1 MIDQGRSGRSRV
13 RKPEPHNPNTRKTKG
28 PRLTGKPE
36 PAPERE
42 DRFREFLEK
51 LGDAAYEADAEGIVT
66 YANPAASA
74 LTGLPLQELLGH
86 SFLRLFPEKSRATAR
101 EAHRK
106 TLRGERVE
114 DELTLANG
122 RVLHFK
128 NEPFTDREGK
138 VVGVF
143 GIARDVTERKRQ
155 EQELK
160 ESREIVHLIAD
171 GLPMLVAYVDS
182 DQRHRFV
189 NREYEN
195 WFQVPPSEI
204 QGKTIREFL
213 GGAIYAGIRDKVE
226 AALRGEPVTY
236 EGALPRKE
244 GGLRLFRA
252 RYVPHRA
259 DTGEVLGFFV
269 MVEDITESHR
279 REKQIRDGERFL
291 SNIFSSIQDGISI
304 LDRNLNILRV
314 NRTMERWYA
323 HAVPLAGKRCHE
335 AYHRRNDPCE
345 VCPSQKTIRN
355 GKASKEI
362 VPKRGPGGETAGWLE
377 LYSFP
382 LFDETTGE
390 LEGVIEYV
398 RDVTERKAA
407 EDRSRESQER
417 YVRAEKI
424 GRMGHWDGD
433 FQAGRSVWSEELY
446 RIFGVNP
453 DQVEPV
459 YREFLKLV
467 HPEDREAVKQKVRN
481 ALSRGE
487 PLEQEYRIV
496 RPDGKVRFIHS
507 LSEFHADEAG
517 RPLKSFGTLMDIT
530 DRKQMEMQIAKAQQL
545 ESLGILAGGIAHDF
559 NNILTPILA
568 NISIARTYGDLRE
581 EIAELLTDAEKAS
594 LRAKSLTQQLLT
606 FSKGGAPVKRVTSV
620 AGLLRDETRFGLSG
634 SNVRS
639 VFSIDEDLWPV
650 EVDEGQIGQVIHN
663 MVINAD
669 QAMPE
674 GGTLTVRAAN
684 VSVGP
689 GNPLS
694 LKEGRYI
701 CVSIIDQG
709 VGIPGNHLPKIFDPF
724 YSTKERGS
732 GLGLSTSYAIV
743 HRHGGSIRVE
753 SETGSGTAFHVYLPA
768 TDQDA
773 AQAERASGE
782 PPRGHG
788 RILLVDDEE
797 TVRKSG
803 GEILKRLG
811 YEVEFA
817 AEGAEAV
824 RAYDRAQREDRP
836 FDLVI
841 MDLTIPGGMGGAD
854 AAERIRE
861 IHPQSRVILSSG
873 YSEDRALAHHREH
886 GFCGVLAKPY
896 NVEALAREV
905 HRAMTRPAGDEGG
918 ESPEGSRSGEG

>member
-1 MIDQGRSGRSRV
+1 MIDQGKSGRSRI
-13 RKPEPHNPNTRKTKG
+13 RKPEPHSPNTRKPQA
-28 PRLTGKPE
+28 PRLTEKPE
-36 PAPERE
+36 PAGERE

-74 LTGLPLQELLGH
+74 LTGVPREELLGR
-86 SFLRLFPEKSRATAR
+86 SFLRLFPKQSRVTAR
-101 EAHRK
+101 EAHRR
-106 TLRGERVE
+106 TLQGERVE
-114 DELTLANG
+114 NELTLANG

-128 NEPFTDREGK
+128 NEPFTDRDGK

-143 GIARDVTERKRQ
+143 GIARDVTGRKLQ
-155 EQELK
+155 EKELK
-160 ESREIVHLIAD
+160 ESRELVRLIAD
-171 GLPMLVAYVDS
+171 GLPVLIGYVDS
-182 DQRHRFV
+182 DQKHRFV
-189 NREYEN
+189 NREYEK
-195 WFQVPPSEI
+195 WFHVPPAEI
-204 QGKTIREFL
+204 QGKSVREFL
-213 GGAIYAGIRDKVE
+213 GETKYEAIRDKIE
-226 AALRGEPVTY
+226 ASLRGEPVTY
-236 EGALPRKE
+236 EGALPLEE
-244 GGLRLFRA
+244 GGFLFFRA

-259 DTGEVLGFFV
+259 DTGEILGFFI
-269 MVEDITESHR
+269 MVEDITER
-279 REKQIRDGERFL
+279 KQREKQIRDGERFL

-323 HAVPLAGKRCHE
+323 HAAPLAGKRCHE
-335 AYHRRNDPCE
+335 AYHARNDPCE
-345 VCPSQKTIRN
+345 VCPSRKTIRT
-355 GKASKEI
+355 GEAAKEI
-362 VPKRGPGGETAGWLE
+362 VPKRGPGGETVGWLE

-382 LFDETTGE
+382 LFDESTGE

-407 EDRSRESQER
+407 EDRSREGQER

-433 FQAGRSVWSEELY
+433 FQEGTSVWSEELY
-446 RIFGVNP
+446 RIFGVDP
-453 DQVEPV
+453 EKVSPV
-459 YREFLKLV
+459 YGEFLRLV

-487 PLEQEYRIV
+487 SLEQEYRIV

-507 LSEFHADEAG
+507 LSEFHLDEGG
-517 RPLKSFGTLMDIT
+517 RPLKSFGTIMDIT
-530 DRKQMEMQIAKAQQL
+530 DRKQLEMQIAKAQQL

-581 EIAELLTDAEKAS
+581 EIADLLADAEKAA
-594 LRAKSLTQQLLT
+594 LRARNLTQQLLT
-606 FSKGGAPVKRVTSV
+606 FSKGGAPVKRVVSM

-674 GGTLTVRAAN
+674 GGTLTVRAEN

-689 GNPLS
+689 DNPVP

-709 VGIPGNHLPKIFDPF
+709 IGIPGNHLPKIFDPF

-732 GLGLSTSYAIV
+732 GLGLTTSYAIV
-743 HRHGGSIRVE
+743 HRHGGTIQVE
-753 SETGSGTAFHVYLPA
+753 SEAGVGTSFHVYLPA
-768 TDQDA
+768 TDQD
-773 AQAERASGE
+773 
-782 PPRGHG
+782 PPRPDRAGAGPPMGHG

-797 TVRKSG
+797 AVRKSG

-817 AEGAEAV
+817 GEGAEAV
-824 RAYDRAQREDRP
+824 RMYDEAQRGNRP

-841 MDLTIPGGMGGAD
+841 MDLTIAGGMGGSD
-854 AAERIRE
+854 AAKQIRD

-873 YSEDRALAHHREH
+873 YSEDRALTQHREH

-905 HRAMTRPAGDEGG
+905 HRAITLPAGHEGG
-918 ESPEGSRSGEG
+918 DGP